1 MSILKLDNGEIIR
14 NESEIQ
20 LILAP
25 LYIQVRNC
33 YSEKLLDDAIN
44 SSKALSQDVLDYS
57 EKNQVLHLH
66 SSFLDSL
73 KQEFG
78 SLWYDLLVLHPGS
91 ANLFS
96 LTRTYSRYHT
106 HTDAEALYL
115 LSGEALFGFIRPDG
129 SHVQL
134 LLEKHDYIHIPAGCE
149 HWFSLTASLNLKAVR
164 YFATTDGWMP
174 QHTGRKLNLGIS

>member
-25 LYIQVRNC
+25 LYIQVKNC
-33 YSEKLLDDAIN
+33 YSDKLLDDTLDCTKVLAR
-44 SSKALSQDVLDYS
+44 DVLDYS
-57 EKNQVLHLH
+57 EKNQVIQ
-66 SSFLDSL
+66 SYSNFLDSL

-91 ANLFS
+91 ANLYS
-96 LTRTYSRYHT
+96 LTTTYSRYHT
-106 HTDAEALYL
+106 HMDAEALYL
-115 LSGEALFGFIRPDG
+115 LSGEGLFGFIRPDG

-149 HWFSLTASLNLKAVR
+149 HSFSLAASLNLKAVR
-164 YFATTDGWMP
+164 YFATADGWMP
-174 QHTGRKLNLGIS
+174 QHTGRTLDLGIS